1 MRIREKALIALAAAI
16 LAALIPLTTQAQ
28 GPPEIPLGLTAGVSQ
43 QQTALKWNNPRDS
56 SITHHRVYR
65 RTVGV
70 HPIGEFQ
77 THEPDTGSPETMYTD
92 QRTEPGRVYVYR
104 VTAVNTAG
112 ESPRS
117 GYIRVNTRVT
127 KVPESWRGTLPP
139 KNVVTGGTSIRLAPF
154 TGTRP
159 TRYPDATNIRPA
171 LVDWPAWTRTWSGSW
186 QAVPGEAR
194 LDPAKTGSP
203 PKVGPPCFGIIPHH
217 WITRW
222 IQELRNVGVPREQ
235 VVRKARIT
243 DWR

>member
-1 MRIREKALIALAAAI
+1 MRIRDKVLIALAAAI

-28 GPPEIPLGLTAGVSQ
+28 GPPERPLGLNAGVSQ
-43 QQTALKWNNPRDS
+43 QQTVLKWNNPRDS

-65 RTVGV
+65 RTIGI
-70 HPIGEFQ
+70 HPVGEFQ
-77 THEPDTGSPETMYTD
+77 THEPDTGSPETRYTD
-92 QRTEPGRVYVYR
+92 QRTEPGMVYVYR

-139 KNVVTGGTSIRLAPF
+139 KNVVTDGTKIRLAPF

-159 TRYPDATNIRPA
+159 TQYPDATNIRPS
-171 LVDWPAWTRTWSGSW
+171 LIDWPAWTRTWSGSW
-186 QAVPGEAR
+186 KAVPGEPR
-194 LDPAKTGSP
+194 LDPAKTGSS
-203 PKVGPPCFGIIPHH
+203 PKMGPPCFGIFPHH

-222 IQELRNVGVPREQ
+222 IQALRNVGVPREQ
-235 VVRKARIT
+235 VVRKARTT